1 MKSDI
6 FKLLHIIKERHPE
19 CSIDWRRDVTVNP
32 MMGMTEAIVG
42 QQRLTI
48 TFPYDDNLDP
58 LNSPVAKTTRY
69 CGFNLKHY
77 HSVYYH
83 YYGDDGILDV
93 TLEIV
98 I

>member
-48 TFPYDDNLDP
+48 TFPYDVNLDP
-58 LNSPVAKTTRY
+58 LNSPISKTVRY
-69 CGFNLKHY
+69 CGFNLNHY
-77 HSVYYH
+77 NSV
-83 YYGDDGILDV
+83 YYGDDGIDDI
-93 TLEIV
+93 TLEI
-98 I
+98 II